1 MCFRKRAVTK
11 TFLCLNCFTCFNVLR
26 KSVLPSFVEL
36 KPFEC
41 FMWSYLIKLEMLLL
55 CVQSGWNRTLIALVH
70 FRKWKIEVDSYV
82 KFKEFNCSFW
92 HLWLIWI
99 CRIQCHAH
107 FFCFRPEIL
116 FLSKFCPKNQNCHFW
131 LTFRT

>member
-70 FRKWKIEVDSYV
+70 FRKWKIEVDSYF

-99 CRIQCHAH
+99 CRIQRHAH